1 VIVIVTGR
9 RTAEGDAD
17 KHMIW
22 TTLNAVHNL
31 TPITELRHGAC
42 RGVDRIAEAWALA
55 RGVYAVPN
63 VAEWSKWG
71 PSAGPRRNRIML
83 TDEPRPRKVI
93 AFRGGRGTVD
103 CKRQSRA
110 LGIEVMEVDA

>member
-1 VIVIVTGR
+1 
-9 RTAEGDAD
+9 
-17 KHMIW
+17 
-22 TTLNAVHNL
+22 
-31 TPITELRHGAC
+31 
-42 RGVDRIAEAWALA
+42 
-55 RGVYAVPN
+55 
-63 VAEWSKWG
+63 
-71 PSAGPRRNRIML
+71 ML